1 MSLDTR
7 RLAVAGVALASTIG
21 LAVCGPAAAPPAPAD
36 LVVRHARVYTVDAVR
51 SWATTLAVRGGRFV
65 YVGDEAGAE
74 AHIGPATQ
82 TVDAGGRLILPGF
95 HDAHVHPISADMEA
109 RQCDLNEAGS
119 REAVLAAVRACA
131 ARDPAAAW
139 IAGGGW
145 DLTLFPDASPSKAL
159 LDAIEPAR
167 PVFLTAADGH
177 SAWVNSRALAIA
189 GITRETPDPERGR
202 IERDPATGE
211 PAGTLRESAVDLVG
225 RHVPPAS
232 AADYRAGLDH
242 ALARFAEVGIVGVQE
257 ASAGREMLDAYL
269 AADREGRLT
278 VRVRASL
285 RVDPGRDTDQ
295 IPDLVELRRAYTGR
309 RLNAGT
315 AKLFLDG
322 VIEAKTAA
330 LLAPY
335 VEGPGAPPRRGDANY
350 DQARLD
356 RLVAALDREGFQVH
370 MHAIGD
376 RAIRMGLDAV
386 ERARATNGP
395 RDARHHMAH
404 IQLFD
409 PADIP
414 RFAGLGVVANFQPLW
429 AYADSY
435 IRDLT
440 EPVLGP
446 ERSRWLYPIRSL
458 VASGAVVAAGSDW
471 SVSSPDPLRAMEVA
485 VTRREPGAPIGP
497 GWIPEEQVDL
507 PEIVAAYTIAGAY
520 LSVEERDSGSIETGK
535 LADFVMLD
543 RDIFGLPANAIHTA
557 KVVWTVM
564 EGKEVYQVRSEK

>member
-1 MSLDTR
+1 MSLDR
-7 RLAVAGVALASTIG
+7 RRRGPIRTALVSALAVVA
-21 LAVCGPAAAPPAPAD
+21 CGPAAAPPAPAD
-36 LVVRHARVYTVDAVR
+36 LVVRRARIYTVDAAR
-51 SWATTLAVRGGRFV
+51 SWATTLAVRDGRFV
-65 YVGDEAGAE
+65 HVGNETGADRLV
-74 AHIGPATQ
+74 GPHTR

-95 HDAHVHPISADMEA
+95 HDAHVHPVSAGMEA

-119 REAVLAAVRACA
+119 REAVLAAVGACA

-139 IAGGGW
+139 IVGGGW
-145 DLTLFPDASPSKAL
+145 DLTLFPDANPSKVL

-189 GITRETPDPERGR
+189 GITRDTPDPERGR

-225 RHVPPAS
+225 RHVPPAG
-232 AADYRAGLDH
+232 AADFRAGLDH
-242 ALARFAEVGIVGVQE
+242 ALARFAQVGIVSVQE

-285 RVDPGRDTDQ
+285 RVDPGRDADQ
-295 IPDLVELRRAYTGR
+295 VGDLVEQRRAYTAG
-309 RLNAGT
+309 RLNAGS

-335 VEGPGAPPRRGDANY
+335 VEAPGAPPRLGDANY

-376 RAIRMGLDAV
+376 LAIRMGLDAV
-386 ERARATNGP
+386 ERARAANGA
-395 RDARHHMAH
+395 RDARHHIAH

-414 RFAGLGVVANFQPLW
+414 RFARLGVVANVQPLW
-429 AYADSY
+429 AYADAY

-446 ERSRWLYPIRSL
+446 ARSRWLYPIRSL
-458 VASGAVVAAGSDW
+458 HASGAVVAAGSDW

-497 GWIPEEQVDL
+497 GWIPGEQVDL
-507 PEIVAAYTIAGAY
+507 PAIVAAYTIAGAY
-520 LSVEERDSGSIETGK
+520 LSFEERDSGSIEVGK

-557 KVVWTVM
+557 KVVWTVL
-564 EGKEVYQVRSEK
+564 EGKGVYVSEK